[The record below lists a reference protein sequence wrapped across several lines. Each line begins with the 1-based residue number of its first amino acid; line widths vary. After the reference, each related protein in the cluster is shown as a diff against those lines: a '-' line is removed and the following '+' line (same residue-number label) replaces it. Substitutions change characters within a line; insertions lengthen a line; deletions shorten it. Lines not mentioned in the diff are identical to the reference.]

1 MSSQS
6 LKDSPE
12 KQLEKLVAQLRA
24 SNKAMQKI
32 VDKNRAEIL
41 GKSDGLDDQDD
52 LESLR
57 AHDISKARQSKEQ

>member
-6 LKDSPE
+6 PKDSPE

-57 AHDISKARQSKEQ
+57 ANDISKARQSKDQ

>member
-6 LKDSPE
+6 PKDSPE

-32 VDKNRAEIL
+32 IEKNRAEIL
-41 GKSDGLDDQDD
+41 GKSGGLDDQDD
-52 LESLR
+52 LESLK
-57 AHDISKARQSKEQ
+57 AHDMNKARQSKDQ

>member
-57 AHDISKARQSKEQ
+57 ANDISKARQSKDQ